1 MGTLAEDLAAEV
13 KSQVEAAEHFKNLW
27 MQASEELERV
37 KAELVEEKIAHKAT
51 TRSYEHHLKL
61 MRT

>member
-1 MGTLAEDLAAEV
+1 MNNDNDLAAEV
-13 KSQVEAAEHFKNLW
+13 KAHREAAEHFKNLW

-37 KAELVEEKIAHKAT
+37 KAELVKEKVAHKAT
-51 TRSYEHHLKL
+51 TRSYEHHLQL